1 MTAVRRVLAPNP
13 GVFTLEGT
21 NTWIAGDGPAI
32 VIDPGPADAAHVEA
46 VLREAGPIEAILL
59 THRHPDHAPGARLLR
74 QRTGAPVLAFDP
86 DGGEERLEDAAVVRT
101 RGAALTAMHTP
112 GHTPDHVVF
121 VDAASGSMFTG
132 DAVLGWG
139 TSVIDPPEGEL
150 RDYVASLRRMLAL
163 APPVLYPG
171 HGPVV
176 SDGVAKLRE
185 YLEHREE
192 REREVLAGLAGGPR
206 TPQEL
211 VPEIYAAYPQEVYPI
226 AARSVLAHL
235 LKLEVEGRV
244 RRLGDP
250 AREVFG
256 VVEAASR
263 AP

>member
-13 GVFTLEGT
+13 GVFTLDGT
-21 NTWIAGDGPAI
+21 NTWIAGDGPTI
-32 VIDPGPADAAHVEA
+32 VIDPGPADVAHVEA
-46 VLREAGPIEAILL
+46 VLREAGRIEAILL
-59 THRHPDHAPGARLLR
+59 THHHPDHAPGARLLGE
-74 QRTGAPVLAFDP
+74 RTGAPVLAFDP
-86 DGGEERLEDAAVVRT
+86 DEGEEQLGDAAVVRT
-101 RGAALTAMHTP
+101 LGAALTAVHTP

-121 VDAASGSMFTG
+121 VEADSGSMFTG

-139 TSVIDPPEGEL
+139 TSVIDPPDGDL

-163 APPVLYPG
+163 APPGLYPG

-192 REREVLAGLAGGPR
+192 REREVLAGLGGGPR
-206 TPQEL
+206 TPLGL
-211 VPEIYAAYPQEVYPI
+211 VPEIYAAYPREVYPI

-235 LKLEVEGRV
+235 LKLEAEGKV
-244 RRLGDP
+244 RRLDDP
-250 AREVFG
+250 ALEVFG
-256 VVEAASR
+256 LVEPAAR